1 MNIQMKNTHRNILKG
16 SLMAAFIAAMS
27 ISLCAQEIP
36 FMRNRIVSPEL
47 KADRTV
53 TFRIFA
59 PSSNE
64 IRVSGNWMAGFG
76 ASEPMVKNDTG
87 LWTLTV
93 GPLDPEIYTYSFN
106 VDGIQI
112 LDPANSRIVRDG
124 ARHQSVV
131 FVPGEASSLYEVQ
144 NVPHGTLSKVWY
156 DSPTLDLKRR
166 MYVYTPPGY
175 DNGKGKFPVFY
186 LLHGGGGDE
195 DAWST
200 LGRACQ
206 IMDNLIAQGKARPMI
221 VVMTNGNP
229 GDAAAPY
236 EAPPKKE
243 DSGSEGV
250 FGMASEQFEKSL
262 VQDVIPYIEGHYR
275 TLTGRENRAVSG
287 LSMGGMQTMNLAF
300 DYTEMFDYFGVMSMG
315 ITTSDRMGRDW
326 FPDVDN
332 RIKNLAIKGY
342 KLYWLGCGSDDFLHE
357 AALNLKAKLEENNLK
372 FTYRESSGGHT
383 WSNWR
388 IYLTEFAPQLFK

>member
-1 MNIQMKNTHRNILKG
+1 
-16 SLMAAFIAAMS
+16 MAAFIAALG

-47 KADRTV
+47 KPDRTV

-59 PSSNE
+59 PSANE
-64 IRVSGNWMAGFG
+64 IKVSGNWMSGWG
-76 ASEPMVKNDTG
+76 ASESLVKNDTG

-112 LDPANSRIVRDG
+112 LDPANSQIVRDG
-124 ARHQSVV
+124 TRHQCVV
-131 FVPGEASSLYEVQ
+131 FVPGEASSLYAVQ

-156 DSPTLDLKRR
+156 NSPTLDLNRR

-206 IMDNLIAQGKARPMI
+206 IMDNLIAQGKAKPMI

-236 EAPPKKE
+236 EAPPKAE
-243 DSGSEGV
+243 GSGNEGV
-250 FGMASEQFEKSL
+250 FGMASGQFEKSL
-262 VQDVIPYIEGHYR
+262 VKDVIPYIEGHYR
-275 TLTGRENRAVSG
+275 TLSGRENRAVSG

-300 DYTEMFDYFGVMSMG
+300 DYTGTFDYFGVMSMG
-315 ITTSDRMGRDW
+315 ITTSDQFGRDW

-332 RIKNLAIKGY
+332 RIKNLASKGY

-388 IYLTEFAPQLFK
+388 IYLSEFAPQLFK

>member
-1 MNIQMKNTHRNILKG
+1 MKHSKRNILKG
-16 SLMAAFIAAMS
+16 SLMAAFIAALG

-47 KADRTV
+47 KPDRTV

-59 PSSNE
+59 PSANE
-64 IRVSGNWMAGFG
+64 IKVSGNWMAGFG
-76 ASEPMVKNDTG
+76 ASESLVKNDTG

-112 LDPANSRIVRDG
+112 LDPANSQIVRDG
-124 ARHQSVV
+124 TRHQSVV
-131 FVPGEASSLYEVQ
+131 FVPGEASSLYAVQ
-144 NVPHGTLSKVWY
+144 NAPHGTLAKVWY

-206 IMDNLIAQGKARPMI
+206 IMDNLIAQGKAKPMI

-229 GDAAAPY
+229 GDAASPY
-236 EAPPKKE
+236 EAPPKAE
-243 DSGSEGV
+243 DSGNQGV
-250 FGMASEQFEKSL
+250 FGMASGQFEKSL
-262 VQDVIPYIEGHYR
+262 VKDVIPYIEGHYR
-275 TLTGRENRAVSG
+275 ALTGRENRAVSG

-315 ITTSDRMGRDW
+315 ITTSDQLGRDW

-332 RIKNLAIKGY
+332 RIKNLASKGY
-342 KLYWLGCGSDDFLHE
+342 KLYWLGCGADDFLHE

>member
-1 MNIQMKNTHRNILKG
+1 MKNLHRRILKG
-16 SLMAAFIAAMS
+16 SLMAAIIAALGV
-27 ISLCAQEIP
+27 SLSAQEIGW
-36 FMRNRIVSPEL
+36 MRNRIVSPEL
-47 KADRTV
+47 QPDRTA
-53 TFRIFA
+53 TFRIFS
-59 PSSNE
+59 PSSKE
-64 IRVSGNWMAGFG
+64 IKLSGNWMEGWG

-93 GPLDPEIYTYSFN
+93 GPLDPEIYTYSFS

-112 LDPANSRIVRDG
+112 LDPANSQIVRDG
-124 ARHQSVV
+124 ARHQSVL
-131 FVPGEASSLYEVQ
+131 FVPGETTKLYTVQ

-156 DSPTLDLKRR
+156 DSPTLNMKRR

-206 IMDNLIAQGKARPMI
+206 IMDNLIAQGKAKPMI

-236 EAPPKKE
+236 EAPPKME
-243 DSGSEGV
+243 GSGSDGISNMGSGH
-250 FGMASEQFEKSL
+250 FEQSL

-300 DYTEMFDYFGVMSMG
+300 DYTEAFDYFGVMSMG
-315 ITTSDRMGRDW
+315 ITPPDQSGRSW
-326 FPDVDN
+326 FQNVDE
-332 RIKNLAIKGY
+332 RIKNLETKGY
-342 KLYWLGCGSDDFLHE
+342 KLYWIGCGSDDFLHE
-357 AALNLKAKLEENNLK
+357 AALNLKAKMEENNLK
-372 FTYRESSGGHT
+372 FTYRESPGGHT

-388 IYLTEFAPQLFK
+388 IYLSEFAPLLFK